1 MYGHMHTCSGVWKS
15 QTSMPSVFLNRPPPY
30 SLEMESHTAP
40 DFTVLAKWLA
50 GELQRAACLPLP
62 TLQLQV
68 GPLYLALFYFFYTV
82 VLRIQTQILMLEW

>member
-1 MYGHMHTCSGVWKS
+1 
-15 QTSMPSVFLNRPPPY
+15 MPSVFLNRSPPY

-50 GELQRAACLPLP
+50 GELQLAACLPLP

-68 GPLYLALFYFFYTV
+68 RPLYLALFCFIFLYCGTEDSNSDPHAQMV
-82 VLRIQTQILMLEW
+82 SPLPTEPTPPSP